1 MLLSWRQRAPSALGI
16 VTGAVAGLAAITP
29 AAGFVTP
36 LAAVPIGVVAAIA
49 GYYAIILIRGSGRVD
64 DSLDVLACHGIGST
78 WGVLAT
84 GIFASIGA
92 TGLLAGNGQQLVIQ
106 LLAVVVTW
114 AYSFVVTFGLARGI
128 DVVMGLRVK
137 DEEEA
142 VGLDISQ
149 HGEGAYM

>member
-1 MLLSWRQRAPSALGI
+1 
-16 VTGAVAGLAAITP
+16 
-29 AAGFVTP
+29 VTP

-49 GYYAIILIRGSGRVD
+49 GYYAIILIRGSRKVD

-92 TGLLAGNGQQLVIQ
+92 TGLLAGNSHQLMVQIAAIG
-106 LLAVVVTW
+106 AVW
-114 AYSFVVTFGLARGI
+114 LYSFLVTVALARII
-128 DVVMGLRVK
+128 DALMGLRVR
-137 DEEEA
+137 DEEES
-142 VGLDISQ
+142 VGLDLSQ

>member
-1 MLLSWRQRAPSALGI
+1 M
-16 VTGAVAGLAAITP
+16 
-29 AAGFVTP
+29 TP

-49 GYYAIILIRGSGRVD
+49 GYYAILYVRGSGRVD

-84 GIFASIGA
+84 GIFVSIGA
-92 TGLLAGNGQQLVIQ
+92 AGLLSGNAHQ
-106 LLAVVVTW
+106 VVVQLIAIAVTW
-114 AYSFVVTFGLARGI
+114 GYSFAVTYGLARVI
-128 DVVMGLRVK
+128 DAVMGLRVRE
-137 DEEEA
+137 EEEA